1 MAEIDV
7 ELLFEE
13 EREDIKSAWDKYV
26 PILSDKV
33 DTVTAYLN
41 DQIDVPAAYN
51 ELIHTLEN
59 TEAKTVVL
67 KINNGGGALDSFLSI
82 REAIKRSNATVIADL
97 SGTVASAATMIA
109 LSCDE
114 IRVADHTSWMS
125 HFYSGGTSGKGNEIK
140 AQNKFMEKE
149 MPRMFRD
156 VHAGFFTKA
165 EMTKIINGTDY
176 WLNKDDILK
185 RWEKK
190 QCTEC

>member
-149 MPRMFRD
+149 MPSGSISPR
-156 VHAGFFTKA
+156 
-165 EMTKIINGTDY
+165 IIRPAVVSTNEPF
-176 WLNKDDILK
+176 ILTLIGA
-185 RWEKK
+185 
-190 QCTEC
+190 C